1 MKSSNL
7 FQFVTVAQVNYFS
20 QIGRLIAEK
29 NYKKRTIVIAP
40 DEKNENVLCV
50 LIPSSYGQYAD
61 IASSASRQWRISEE
75 RCVESSIKY
84 VLAIANDVIVGVFE
98 LSKDKPTSAGTEEH
112 RRILNME
119 IADID
124 VQMKLLGRK
133 VDVGLSSR
141 QIVRYTYLKEVDK

>member
-1 MKSSNL
+1 MKTSNL
-7 FQFVTVAQVNYFS
+7 FQFATVAQINYFS

-29 NYKKRTIVIAP
+29 NYNESIITIQSNK
-40 DEKNENVLCV
+40 ENENVLCV

-75 RCVESSIKY
+75 RCVKSSIKY

-98 LSKDKPTSAGTEEH
+98 LAKDKPTSPGTEEH

-119 IADID
+119 IADIE

-133 VDVGLSSR
+133 VDIISS
-141 QIVRYTYLKEVDK
+141 QQVVRYTYLAELDK